1 MTYSGPFKIVCPFL
15 SFAHIHDSRL
25 PCHIVLPFLQWV
37 DGTFP
42 PSSTSRF
49 TTNSYT
55 HQLKPPRESQR
66 LFRTMAIPLISVAL
80 AQPFLSLFSLAA
92 LYLFL
97 STARSYY
104 RLSHIPGPFLARFT
118 NIPRFLWVWSNNA
131 HNVHIALHRKY
142 GPVVRFGPNM
152 VSVASPEEISQI
164 YGFKKPWL
172 KVGRSFPFSLAML
185 SSLCGE
191 R

>member
-1 MTYSGPFKIVCPFL
+1 
-15 SFAHIHDSRL
+15 
-25 PCHIVLPFLQWV
+25 
-37 DGTFP
+37 
-42 PSSTSRF
+42 
-49 TTNSYT
+49 
-55 HQLKPPRESQR
+55 
-66 LFRTMAIPLISVAL
+66 MAIPLISLAL
-80 AQPFLSLFSLAA
+80 AQLFLSLLSLAL
-92 LYLFL
+92 LYLLL

-152 VSVASPEEISQI
+152 VSVASPPEIGQI

-172 KVGRSFPFSLAML
+172 KVGRFFPSLWLRLHTFKADV
-185 SSLCGE
+185 S
-191 R
+191 